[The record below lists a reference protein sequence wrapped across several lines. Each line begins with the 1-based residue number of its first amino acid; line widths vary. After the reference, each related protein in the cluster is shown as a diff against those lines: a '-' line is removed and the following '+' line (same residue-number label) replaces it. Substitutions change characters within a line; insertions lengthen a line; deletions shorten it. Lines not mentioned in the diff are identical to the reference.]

1 MDTKKLRQKILDLA
15 IHGKLVPQ
23 DPNDEPASVLLE
35 RIRAEKEQLIKEGKI
50 KAPKKS
56 KTAGDTSHYPKEGP
70 WELPEGWCWTTLGS
84 VCHIAGRIG
93 FRGYTKTDLVKENGA
108 ITLSPS
114 NIIDGI
120 MNFSHYTMISWEKY
134 YESPEIQVRVGDILL
149 VKTGSSYGK
158 AALVDTLPLQ
168 STINPQFV
176 VLKHILCDNSYLIHL
191 LQSGY
196 AKKLYDAFVL
206 GTAIP
211 TFTQA
216 ALNEMLVP
224 LPPLPEQRR
233 IVTAINKWNNHIFQV
248 DKAEHDLQII
258 VDTCKA
264 KVLDLA
270 IHGKLVPQD
279 PNNEPAIELL
289 KRINPTFQPSDNLHY
304 GAEIPEGWQLCNI
317 QDIARVELGKT
328 LDRLKNKGEEK
339 PYLCAL
345 NVKWESFDLSTI
357 KTIRIESSEK
367 SKYSLRAGDLL
378 VCEGGDVGRAAIW
391 NSNEEMYY
399 QNALHRVRFID
410 SGIIP
415 EFFLYVLKY
424 YKDRGIID
432 DISKGVTIKHFTGQ
446 VFRALDLPIPPVNE
460 QKRIVKVVKAY
471 YKILD
476 EVVAGLN

>member
-35 RIRAEKEQLIKEGKI
+35 RIRSEKEQLIKEGKI

-56 KTAGDTSHYPKEGP
+56 KTAGDMSHYPKEGP
-70 WELPEGWCWTTLGS
+70 FEAPEGWAWSTLGDFFNLQ
-84 VCHIAGRIG
+84 AGKFIQAFDIHEKSSQYPYPCYGGNGIRGFVSSYNRDGSFPVIG
-93 FRGYTKTDLVKENGA
+93 RQGA
-108 ITLSPS
+108 LCGNINYASGKFYATEHAVVVESYGGTNVDWARYLLEGLNLNQYATATAQPGLS
-114 NIIDGI
+114 
-120 MNFSHYTMISWEKY
+120 
-134 YESPEIQVRVGDILL
+134 
-149 VKTGSSYGK
+149 VKTINEVLIPIPPAK
-158 AALVDTLPLQ
+158 EQTRIAVCLQ
-168 STINPQFV
+168 ASLESV
-176 VLKHILCDNSYLIHL
+176 KILEEITTSLIF
-191 LQSGY
+191 SVSET
-196 AKKLYDAFVL
+196 KSKL
-206 GTAIP
+206 
-211 TFTQA
+211 
-216 ALNEMLVP
+216 
-224 LPPLPEQRR
+224 
-233 IVTAINKWNNHIFQV
+233 
-248 DKAEHDLQII
+248 
-258 VDTCKA
+258 
-264 KVLDLA
+264 LDLA
-270 IHGKLVPQD
+270 IHGKLVSQD
-279 PNNEPAIELL
+279 PSDEPAIELL
-289 KRINPTFQPSDNLHY
+289 RRINPNFQPSDNLHY
-304 GAEIPEGWQLCNI
+304 GVEIPEGWQLCNI

-357 KTIRIESSEK
+357 KTLRIESSEK

-410 SGIIP
+410 PGIIP